1 MILKD
6 KVVYSN
12 KWFAIVARKIK
23 NQIDPYYILKTNDF
37 VTIYAKDSGGG
48 ILLVRQFRPALN
60 KYTVEFPS
68 GHVEKNET
76 PLQAAKKELL
86 EETGYTAKKFKLLKM
101 VHHDTARLNNKL
113 WFYYAQ
119 DLKKIAS
126 SEKGIKLIK
135 VSKKKL
141 VDKYLP
147 KQINSSMALSLI
159 YLSEIHGI

>member
-86 EETGYTAKKFKLLKM
+86 EETGYTAKKFKLLKI

-113 WFYYAQ
+113 
-119 DLKKIAS
+119 
-126 SEKGIKLIK
+126 
-135 VSKKKL
+135 
-141 VDKYLP
+141 
-147 KQINSSMALSLI
+147 
-159 YLSEIHGI
+159 